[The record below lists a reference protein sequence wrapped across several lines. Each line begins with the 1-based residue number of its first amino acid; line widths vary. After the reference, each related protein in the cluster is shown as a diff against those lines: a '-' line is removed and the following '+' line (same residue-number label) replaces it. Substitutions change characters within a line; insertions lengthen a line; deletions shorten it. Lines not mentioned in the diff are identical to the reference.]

1 MKTIL
6 PIASGKGGVGKT
18 MCIANLGIAL
28 AQAGKTCI
36 LVDLDLGSSNLHT
49 CLGIK
54 NRHPG
59 IGNYIY
65 KQETSLEALV
75 LPTEVPQ
82 LYFIPGDSLLPG
94 TANLPYFTKKKLLRE
109 LEQLVADFILID
121 LGAGSSYNVID
132 FFLISNTGLIVT
144 TPETTAILSSYSF
157 LKSAVYRLLYRS
169 FPAKSREREIIQDFV
184 STPIEG
190 SSLSFQQL
198 VARLSEQSADSG
210 LKAEEQLRNFFPRII
225 LNMGNSSQDFSV
237 AAKLRDISRKNLAIP
252 MEFIGFLPHDPA
264 VSRSIFTR
272 VPYILENPNSPFAQ
286 GMRLLTQKL
295 TNGTFPSTPQL
306 FEDDEDIQELQQEI
320 DQES

>member
-65 KQETSLEALV
+65 KQESSLEALV

-109 LEQLVADFILID
+109 LDQLVADFILID

-169 FPAKSREREIIQDFV
+169 FPSKSREREIIQDFV

-198 VARLSEQSADSG
+198 VGKLSEHSADSG

-237 AAKLRDISRKNLAIP
+237 AAKLRDISRKNLTIP
-252 MEFIGFLPHDPA
+252 MEFIGFLPHDSA

-272 VPYILENPNSPFAQ
+272 VPYILDKPNSTFAK

-295 TNGTFPSTPQL
+295 TAGTFPSTPQL
-306 FEDDEDIQELQQEI
+306 FEDDEDIQELQQELK
-320 DQES
+320 QE